1 MSDVTLD
8 RPWLRFDLGRD
19 MQILSWA
26 INRPGFVISRRIV
39 WREVRNADLPKG
51 MNVREWFDGALQSQG
66 YADAVAFLT
75 SRDVSFFTQ
84 STAKVGHAEA
94 HCVATVGLSNAE
106 RVGSRVDRQAQDWG
120 TINVAVRLNSGLSQ
134 AGLIETLSIATQAR
148 TAAIIDAGLALST
161 GVATGTGTDCIAV
174 AAPKGPQDY
183 TGLHTDI
190 GEAVGLA
197 VYRATALGARQWKSD
212 VGSIQRKVTGH
223 A

>member
-1 MSDVTLD
+1 MSDVTLE
-8 RPWLRFDLGRD
+8 RPWLTFDLGRD
-19 MQILSWA
+19 MRILSWA

-39 WREVRNADLPKG
+39 WREVRNADLPKD
-51 MNVREWFDGALQSQG
+51 MDVREWFDGALQLQG
-66 YADAVAFLT
+66 YEDAVAFLT

-84 STAKVGHAEA
+84 NSAKVGCTAA

-120 TINVAVRLNSGLSQ
+120 TINVAVRLNRGLSQ
-134 AGLIETLSIATQAR
+134 TGLIETLSIATQAR
-148 TAAIIDAGLALST
+148 TAAIIDAGVPLAKGL
-161 GVATGTGTDCIAV
+161 ATGTGTDCIAV

-183 TGLHTDI
+183 AGLHTDI

-197 VYRATALGARQWKSD
+197 VYRATTLGARQWKSD
-212 VGSIQRKVTGH
+212 VGSIQKRETGH

>member
-26 INRPGFVISRRIV
+26 INRPGFVIFGRIV
-39 WREVRNADLPKG
+39 RREVRNVDLPKG
-51 MNVREWFDGALQSQG
+51 MNVRKWFDRALQSQR
-66 YADAVAFLT
+66 YSDAVAFLT

-84 STAKVGHAEA
+84 STAKVGHAAA

-120 TINVAVRLNSGLSQ
+120 TINLAVRLTSGLSQ
-134 AGLIETLSIATQAR
+134 TGLIETLSIATQAR
-148 TAAIIDAGLALST
+148 TAAIIDARLALPT

-197 VYRATALGARQWKSD
+197 VYRATALGAQQWKSD
-212 VGSIQRKVTGH
+212 VGSIQRKGTGH